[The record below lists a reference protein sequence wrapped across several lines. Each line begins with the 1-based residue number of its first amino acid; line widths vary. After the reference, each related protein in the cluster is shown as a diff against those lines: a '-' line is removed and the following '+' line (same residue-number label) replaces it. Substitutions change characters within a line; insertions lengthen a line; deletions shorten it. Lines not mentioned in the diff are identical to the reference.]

1 MNPAIPT
8 IEWATLWPI
17 IIVTCTGIIA
27 LLIEMFRPKQNNNAI
42 VLVSLAGLGLAAYSV
57 LPQFNLVAGS
67 TFSGMI
73 TRDVM
78 GLVMQLLLIG
88 ICFVAFLF
96 SEGYLREKRI
106 AFGEFYPLALWSTV
120 GGMIMVSTTNMLM
133 QFIGLEVLSIA
144 LYCLA
149 GMSRQE
155 SRSEESAIKYFLL
168 GAFAS
173 SFLLYGIAF
182 VYGASG
188 SLDFSGITIA
198 LESGDDNLS
207 NMALLGIGLMLVGFG
222 FKTALVPFHQWTPDV
237 YQGAPTNVT
246 GFMAAASKVA
256 AFGALIR
263 LLTAAVPMQEYWFP
277 VLFWVAILTMTVGNL
292 VALTQKDVK
301 RALGYSSIANA
312 GYILVALLAHY
323 KSPDSVSLNTTIF
336 YLVSYS
342 VMTLGAFAVITL
354 TAEKGKEGT
363 RFQDLN
369 GLWKKSP
376 YAAGALVIFCA
387 SLVGV
392 PPTAGFFGKW
402 FIFADALKA
411 DLLPLAIVLA
421 VNSAVS
427 AYYYLGIVRS
437 AFVDDEPAVRAPQ
450 GQTNF
455 GLSLACTTCVVAIL
469 YLTVNASGAMRFVG
483 GEGTEVAK
491 PPAPPA
497 ELAGAAGQ
505 GGGEP
510 PIPNSRAGQPESS
523 DEVPAEDGPVDTR
536 PIEVVPT
543 PGEAAPPLDEPVA
556 TPR

>member
-1 MNPAIPT
+1 MKPVIPT
-8 IEWATLWPI
+8 IDWATLWPI
-17 IIVTCTGIIA
+17 IIVTVTGIVG

-42 VLVSLAGLGLAAYSV
+42 VLTSLAGLGLAGYFV
-57 LPQFNLVAGS
+57 LPLFQSVAGE
-67 TFSGMI
+67 TFGGMV

-78 GLVMQLLLIG
+78 GLVLQLLLIG
-88 ICFVAFLF
+88 ICFVSFLF

-106 AFGEFYPLALWSTV
+106 AFGEFYPLALWATA

-149 GMSRQE
+149 GMSRNE
-155 SRSEESAIKYFLL
+155 AKSEESAIKYFLL

-182 VYGASG
+182 IYGASG
-188 SLDFSGITIA
+188 SLDFSGITAAI
-198 LESGDDNLS
+198 ETGDQNLI
-207 NMALLGIGLMLVGFG
+207 NMALVGIGLILVGYA

-246 GFMAAASKVA
+246 AFMAAASKVA

-277 VLFWVAILTMTVGNL
+277 ALYWIAIATMTVGNL
-292 VALTQKDVK
+292 IALTQKDVK

-312 GYILVALLAHY
+312 GYIVVALLAHY
-323 KSPDSVSLNTTIF
+323 RNPDEIGLGTTVF

-354 TAEKGKEGT
+354 TAEKGREGT

-376 YAAGALVIFCA
+376 YAAGALVVFCA

-421 VNSAVS
+421 VNSAIS
-427 AYYYLGIVRS
+427 AYYYLGIVRA
-437 AFVDDEPAVRAPQ
+437 AFVDDEPAVRTPS
-450 GQTNF
+450 GPSNF
-455 GLSLACTTCVVAIL
+455 GLSLTCTTCVLAIL
-469 YLTVNASGAMRFVG
+469 YLTVNASGSMKFLT

-510 PIPNSRAGQPESS
+510 PANSRQGRPETPEFAPDSGEAEPDDGAAS
-523 DEVPAEDGPVDTR
+523 PDEMSRRPRREAPAEV
-536 PIEVVPT
+536 T
-543 PGEAAPPLDEPVA
+543 P
-556 TPR
+556 